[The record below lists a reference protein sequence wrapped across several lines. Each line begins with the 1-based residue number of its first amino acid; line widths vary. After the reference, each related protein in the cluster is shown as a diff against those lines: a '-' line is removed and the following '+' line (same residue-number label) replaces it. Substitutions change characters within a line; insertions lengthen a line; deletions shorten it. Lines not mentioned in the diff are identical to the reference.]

1 MAVDRLREVLLAVM
15 DRTSLSKNQVVVA
28 TVTNNATV
36 VLVET
41 RATTVEENRLR
52 ESLPIR
58 NERRILG
65 LGGYSLILEEGET
78 KDRWQADSE
87 TLREIV

>member
-1 MAVDRLREVLLAVM
+1 
-15 DRTSLSKNQVVVA
+15 VA
-28 TVTNNATV
+28 TVANNATV
-36 VLVET
+36 VLVVET

-87 TLREIV
+87 TLRDIV